1 MNHEAKVPFNPRST
15 GAQFSSRLMGATSR
29 ILSVSAKNVLRVV
42 QRNARVWWK
51 YKVPSLVGNLG
62 QPLLFL
68 VGFGFGLGQQIETIA
83 GHTYLQFIA
92 PGLACSAVMYSA
104 AFEATYGSYTRLS
117 TQSTFEGILMTPIT
131 VEELAFG
138 EVLWGALKG
147 LLSGLIMILVMPLF
161 GLWPSVWGVGLPP
174 LLFIAGI
181 LFAALGLIMSA
192 LATNYDFFN
201 YFVSLII
208 TPLFLFSGIFFAVE
222 NLPSPTMA
230 VIKFMPLTPVVDLA
244 RMFCY
249 GTVQPGWPWRVVILI
264 LLAAGA
270 SWLAAVLLRRRL
282 IK

>member
-1 MNHEAKVPFNPRST
+1 MSQAT
-15 GAQFSSRLMGATSR
+15 GITVL
-29 ILSVSAKNVLRVV
+29 NVLRVV

-68 VGFGFGLGQQIETIA
+68 VAFGFGLGQQIDTIA
-83 GHTYLQFIA
+83 GLTYLQFIA
-92 PGLACSAVMYSA
+92 PGLSASAVMYSA

-131 VEELAFG
+131 VEELALG

-147 LLSGLIMILVMPLF
+147 LLSGLIMIVVMPFF
-161 GLWPSVWGVGLPP
+161 GLWPSLWVICLP
-174 LLFIAGI
+174 LLLFVAGI
-181 LFAALGLIMSA
+181 LFAALGLIMTA

-208 TPLFLFSGIFFAVE
+208 TPLFLFSGIFFAIE
-222 NLPSPTMA
+222 NLPTPTQA
-230 VIKFMPLTPVVDLA
+230 VLRFVPLAPVVDLA

-249 GTVQPGWPWRVVILI
+249 GTMQPGWPVQVGTIV
-264 LLAAGA
+264 LLAAAA
-270 SWLAAVLLRRRL
+270 SWLAAILLRRRL

>member
-1 MNHEAKVPFNPRST
+1 MNPEARN
-15 GAQFSSRLMGATSR
+15 MNR
-29 ILSVSAKNVLRVV
+29 ILSVSAKNMLRVV

-68 VGFGFGLGQQIETIA
+68 LAFGLGLGQQIETVA
-83 GHTYLQFIA
+83 GLTYLQFIA

-104 AFEATYGSYTRLS
+104 SFEATYGSYTRLS

-131 VEELAFG
+131 VEELACG

-147 LLSGLIMILVMPLF
+147 LLSGLVMIAVMPLF
-161 GLWPSVWGVGLPP
+161 GLWPSPWVVCLPP
-174 LLFIAGI
+174 LLFVAGV
-181 LFAALGLIMSA
+181 LFAALGLIMTA

-222 NLPSPTMA
+222 NLPSATMS
-230 VIKFMPLTPVVDLA
+230 VVKIMPLTPVVDLA

-249 GTVQPGWPWRVVILI
+249 GTVKSGWLVHVAVIV
-264 LLAAGA
+264 LLAAWA

>member
-1 MNHEAKVPFNPRST
+1 MNHKAGGQSNSCLAEASFRSPGG
-15 GAQFSSRLMGATSR
+15 GAVSR
-29 ILSVSAKNVLRVV
+29 ICSVSAKNILRVV

-68 VGFGFGLGQQIETIA
+68 IAFGLGLGQQIETIA
-83 GHTYLQFIA
+83 GLTYLQFIA

-131 VEELAFG
+131 VEELALG

-147 LLSGLIMILVMPLF
+147 LLSGLIMIVVMPMF
-161 GLWPSVWGVGLPP
+161 GLWPSLWVLCLPP
-174 LLFIAGI
+174 LLFVAGV
-181 LFAALGLIMSA
+181 LFAALGLIMTA

-222 NLPSPTMA
+222 NLPATTIA
-230 VIKFMPLTPVVDLA
+230 VVRVMPLTPIVDLA

-249 GTVQPGWPWRVVILI
+249 GARQPGWPLRTVILI
-264 LLAAGA
+264 LLAACA
-270 SWLAAVLLRRRL
+270 SWLAAILLRRRL